1 VKEKHKNKM
10 NKKRIQPKF
19 TDMTEEEINAWLEKM
34 KYLEGDSKNTYATK
48 QIRDGRGWIF

>member
-1 VKEKHKNKM
+1 M

-34 KYLEGDSKNTYATK
+34 KYLEGGSKNTYATK